1 MQILDNLTKITKKN
15 NLILNFVL
23 QYYSIMSV
31 ALIFTHFS
39 YLNCRT
45 QALMKLESCLTG
57 LQSEL
62 EHIRE
67 VSQSENC
74 DVSVNREVEDLWEVT
89 TKVVSER

>member
-1 MQILDNLTKITKKN
+1 
-15 NLILNFVL
+15 
-23 QYYSIMSV
+23 MSV
-31 ALIFTHFS
+31 ARILTLLS
-39 YLNCRT
+39 NVYPRT

-74 DVSVNREVEDLWEVT
+74 DVNVNGEVEDLWEVT